1 MVSLNDIKQ
10 HCIPFH
16 IAVIMDGNGRWAQK
30 KGKDRIFG
38 HQQGVETVRKTIEAC
53 VEIGVKY
60 LTVYAF
66 STENWKREP
75 EEVNALMSLFVNACN
90 AEMDN
95 LHKNNVQVKAIGDF
109 SMLSIECTTELQKLM
124 DTTKNNTA
132 LTFVIA
138 ISYGSRWE
146 ITRAAKLIA
155 TEVQNNQINID
166 EIDENLFDSYLQT
179 NQFDIP
185 NPDLL
190 IRTSEEY
197 RLSNFLLWQLAYA
210 ELYFT
215 NVLWP
220 DFTREE
226 LMKAIDDF
234 QHRTRRF
241 GKTTEQ
247 IINEL
252 K

>member
-1 MVSLNDIKQ
+1 
-10 HCIPFH
+10 
-16 IAVIMDGNGRWAQK
+16 
-30 KGKDRIFG
+30 
-38 HQQGVETVRKTIEAC
+38 
-53 VEIGVKY
+53 
-60 LTVYAF
+60 
-66 STENWKREP
+66 
-75 EEVNALMSLFVNACN
+75 
-90 AEMDN
+90 
-95 LHKNNVQVKAIGDF
+95 
-109 SMLSIECTTELQKLM
+109 
-124 DTTKNNTA
+124 
-132 LTFVIA
+132 
-138 ISYGSRWE
+138 
-146 ITRAAKLIA
+146 
-155 TEVQNNQINID
+155 
-166 EIDENLFDSYLQT
+166 LFDSYLQT

-215 NVLWP
+215 NVLLA

-247 IINEL
+247 IIMN
-252 K
+252 